1 MTQQKIKGFP
11 SPAQDSWEP
20 SLSFDALLVKHAAN
34 TFRFRYK
41 GDSLK
46 QKGICKEDILVVDR
60 SIKPK
65 NGDIVV
71 ARCGALLLVRCLE
84 IKGATFLLHADNQQF
99 VLNGE
104 DTAIFGTVTAVV
116 RLL

>member
-71 ARCGALLLVRCLE
+71 ARCGALLLVRYLE
-84 IKGATFLLHADNQQF
+84 IRGTVLLLHTDAQQF
-99 VLNGE
+99 ILKGE
-104 DTAIFGTVTAVV
+104 DTSLFGTVTAVV